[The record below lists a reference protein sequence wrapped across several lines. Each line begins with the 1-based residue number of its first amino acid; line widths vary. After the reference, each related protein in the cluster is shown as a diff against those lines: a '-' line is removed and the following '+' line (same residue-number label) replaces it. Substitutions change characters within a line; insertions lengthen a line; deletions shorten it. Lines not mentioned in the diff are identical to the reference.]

1 MNTAADKDPA
11 TLIAILRGLT
21 ESDAAAVGR
30 CLYEAGLR
38 TVEVPLNSPEPL
50 RTITT
55 LRALL
60 PDDCL
65 VGAGT
70 VLTAEQV
77 RLCHDAGAQ
86 IIVSPNT
93 DTGVIT
99 ETLELGMQSLPG
111 TATPSEAFRAIGA
124 GATRIKIFPA
134 AQVGFDG
141 LKAWTAVVPREIG
154 LIPVGGVD
162 RSNIGAWLAAGGS
175 ATGARSLVRAGA
187 PSFPE
192 TRSSAMSGRTSNGSC
207 ATRAISSRSSRPR
220 RGTSRRPR
228 SRRPRAS
235 PFVARSRAWL
245 PNATAFSASPSAGI
259 WATLTSTANSSAST
273 SRPRRLK
280 GVWARWKPL
289 RAPNS
294 PVAPT
299 HCSTTFDGA
308 CRRA

>member
-1 MNTAADKDPA
+1 MNAAADTQYPA
-11 TLIAILRGLT
+11 LIAILRGLT
-21 ESDAAAVGR
+21 ESDACTVGR

-70 VLTAEQV
+70 VLTAGQV

-99 ETLELGMQSLPG
+99 ATLELGMQSLPG
-111 TATPSEAFRAIGA
+111 TATPSEAFRAISA

-141 LKAWTAVVPREIG
+141 LKAWTAVVPRETG

-162 RSNIGAWLAAGGS
+162 RSNLGAWLAAG
-175 ATGARSLVRAGA
+175 ATGFGIGSSLYRPGITVEDLRQRADSLIEA
-187 PSFPE
+187 VQ
-192 TRSSAMSGRTSNGSC
+192 SAVTSIRTP
-207 ATRAISSRSSRPR
+207 A
-220 RGTSRRPR
+220 
-228 SRRPRAS
+228 
-235 PFVARSRAWL
+235 
-245 PNATAFSASPSAGI
+245 
-259 WATLTSTANSSAST
+259 
-273 SRPRRLK
+273 
-280 GVWARWKPL
+280 
-289 RAPNS
+289 
-294 PVAPT
+294 
-299 HCSTTFDGA
+299 
-308 CRRA
+308 

>member
-1 MNTAADKDPA
+1 
-11 TLIAILRGLT
+11 
-21 ESDAAAVGR
+21 
-30 CLYEAGLR
+30 
-38 TVEVPLNSPEPL
+38 VEVPLNSPEPL
-50 RTITT
+50 RTITI

-162 RSNIGAWLAAGGS
+162 RSNIGAWLAAG
-175 ATGARSLVRAGA
+175 ATGLGIGSSLYRPGITVEDLRQ
-187 PSFPE
+187 
-192 TRSSAMSGRTSNGSC
+192 
-207 ATRAISSRSSRPR
+207 RAISLIE
-220 RGTSRRPR
+220 
-228 SRRPRAS
+228 A
-235 PFVARSRAWL
+235 VQ
-245 PNATAFSASPSAGI
+245 SAA
-259 WATLTSTANSSAST
+259 TSTRTPA
-273 SRPRRLK
+273 
-280 GVWARWKPL
+280 
-289 RAPNS
+289 
-294 PVAPT
+294 
-299 HCSTTFDGA
+299 
-308 CRRA
+308 

>member
-1 MNTAADKDPA
+1 MNTAAEQEPA

-162 RSNIGAWLAAGGS
+162 RSNIGAWLAAG
-175 ATGARSLVRAGA
+175 ATGLGIGSSLYRPGITVEDLRQ
-187 PSFPE
+187 
-192 TRSSAMSGRTSNGSC
+192 
-207 ATRAISSRSSRPR
+207 RAISLIEAVQSAA
-220 RGTSRRPR
+220 TSKRTP
-228 SRRPRAS
+228 A
-235 PFVARSRAWL
+235 
-245 PNATAFSASPSAGI
+245 
-259 WATLTSTANSSAST
+259 
-273 SRPRRLK
+273 
-280 GVWARWKPL
+280 
-289 RAPNS
+289 
-294 PVAPT
+294 
-299 HCSTTFDGA
+299 
-308 CRRA
+308 